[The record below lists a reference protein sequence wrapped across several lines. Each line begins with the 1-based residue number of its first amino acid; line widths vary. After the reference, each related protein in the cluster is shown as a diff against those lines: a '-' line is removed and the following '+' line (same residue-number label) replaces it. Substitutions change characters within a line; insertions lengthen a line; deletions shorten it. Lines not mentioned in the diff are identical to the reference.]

1 MWLATHSVFR
11 YTFFAAADFTCS
23 HLFYAPFCCKFNLLA
38 PACCPLLFSASLPST
53 HYFSYLWN
61 SPFKCIPQSFHIVT
75 LHTLLPS
82 FCCPL
87 LHDISVA
94 PLLFTVCPFSSFL
107 TCYERQIQVKSLQE
121 INHNKHPEY
130 NDQLNLIDQK
140 SDCAS
145 FRSLMDAT
153 YEHYVQKEARISIL
167 LVLSQ
172 PTTSFINWDHAII
185 GTRPQLMHCTS
196 GPRPLIEPNVYTDSL
211 SCIHGW
217 ELLYNLSGSDL
228 REVKSGTAGCR

>member
-11 YTFFAAADFTCS
+11 YTSFAAADFTCS
-23 HLFYAPFCCKFNLLA
+23 HLFYASFCCKFNLLA

-153 YEHYVQKEARISIL
+153 YEHYFSWESVRTYMLYMSRK
-167 LVLSQ
+167 
-172 PTTSFINWDHAII
+172 
-185 GTRPQLMHCTS
+185 RPA
-196 GPRPLIEPNVYTDSL
+196 SL
-211 SCIHGW
+211 F
-217 ELLYNLSGSDL
+217 Y
-228 REVKSGTAGCR
+228 